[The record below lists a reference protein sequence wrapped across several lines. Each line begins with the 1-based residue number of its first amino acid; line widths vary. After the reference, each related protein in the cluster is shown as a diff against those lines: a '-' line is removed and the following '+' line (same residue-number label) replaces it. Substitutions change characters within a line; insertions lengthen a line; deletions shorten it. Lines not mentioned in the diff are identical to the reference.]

1 MHLMTNLPLLH
12 AYVPGSNFVWQP
24 HYVIYLSLFLLEGA
38 YLFALSRFHDQAPE
52 ERPFSSNQVLLFSL
66 GVIAM
71 FLAVAS
77 PLDDLADYYLVSAHM
92 LQHLILSMVVPPLL
106 LLGLPGWLL
115 RPLLCRRSILPVAQ
129 VLTQPLVAFTLF
141 NLTILAV
148 HLPNAISLELQH
160 EYLVHFPAHVILLFT
175 GMLMWWP
182 VLSPM
187 PELPRLSYPMQI
199 VFLFVQSFV
208 PAVLAAFLV
217 FATSPIYAV
226 YESAPRLWNI
236 SPIVD
241 QQIGG
246 IIMKLGGTAIL
257 WAVMTVIFFKWYQQE
272 QQKEPPPAA
281 PPPSLVWH
289 DVEDELI
296 RMGVTKRDTDDS

>member
-1 MHLMTNLPLLH
+1 MHFMTSLPLLH
-12 AYVPGSNFVWQP
+12 TYVPGSSFVWQP
-24 HYVIYLSLFLLEGA
+24 HYVIYASLFFLEGA
-38 YLFALSRFHDQAPE
+38 YLFALSWLHDRAPE
-52 ERPFSSNQVLLFSL
+52 QRPLSSNQVLLFSL
-66 GVIAM
+66 GVVAM

-77 PLDDLADYYLVSAHM
+77 PLDDLSDYYLVSAHM
-92 LQHLILSMVVPPLL
+92 LQHLILAMVVPPLL

-115 RPLLCRRSILPVAQ
+115 RPLVCRRSILPFAQ
-129 VLTQPLVAFTLF
+129 ILTQPLVAFTLF
-141 NLTILAV
+141 NLAILFV

-217 FATSPIYAV
+217 FSTSAIYPV

-257 WAVMTVIFFKWYQQE
+257 WTVMTVIFYRWYQQE
-272 QQKEPPPAA
+272 QQKEPTPAA
-281 PPPSLVWH
+281 PPSPLTWK
-289 DVEDELI
+289 DVEEELV
-296 RMGVTKRDTDDS
+296 RMGVTKRGADDA